1 MERRQH
7 ERYGLQAAVSF
18 SWKDSQNT
26 TQRCN
31 GLLLNISGGGVFIAT
46 RDLPPTGTRIRL
58 KLSLPTVVGGT
69 QLNIRAT
76 AEVIR
81 LELPREGETA
91 ERTGLAAAT
100 KSFTLRSG
108 GKKLGD
114 RATADMVAKTRNTA
128 T

>member
-18 SWKDSQNT
+18 SWKDSRNT
-26 TQRCN
+26 NQHCS

-58 KLSLPTVVGGT
+58 KMSLPTVVGGSR
-69 QLNIRAT
+69 LDIRAS
-76 AEVIR
+76 AEVVR
-81 LELPREGETA
+81 LELPKESEIAQRIGF
-91 ERTGLAAAT
+91 AAAT

-108 GKKLGD
+108 GKKFGD
-114 RATADMVAKTRNTA
+114 RATADRVAKTRNT
-128 T
+128 